1 MDDGL
6 DAENADEKSP
16 SFARMHKAE
25 PYATTLRRYAGA
37 RGESCIVHNAGAST
51 AMGSASVQTAAFR
64 CWPEHL
70 PRRQPTLLSVWWWCW
85 RQTTASNWLRSEEHT
100 SELQSLRHLV

>member
-1 MDDGL
+1 MDAGL

-37 RGESCIVHNAGAST
+37 RGESCLVHSAGAST
-51 AMGSASVQTAAFR
+51 AMVSASVQTAAFP
-64 CWPEHL
+64 CWPERL
-70 PRRQPTLLSVWWWCW
+70 PRRQATLLSVSWWCW
-85 RQTTASNWLRSEEHT
+85 RRTTAS
-100 SELQSLRHLV
+100 SLLWCRDCWR